1 MRAEAELSAIRSHF
15 KCELSTLSSKIESLT
30 TSLNGALKKIESHP
44 HKCCSIVEDN
54 LFFLKKELLSKD
66 DVIKSLV
73 ETQTAIL
80 NSISNTASDKQTA
93 TTPSV
98 WPNLCEKQQR
108 KHRVQHS
115 TQQQIKNQQKRK
127 KNKLWNKRNN
137 LNELFG
143 VKTTHYLQESWQ
155 KTGKLFIL
163 CPDHVFNE
171 LIKLNGIYFL
181 KTYIIVEAAPS
192 TRSRVSQGATNSVT
206 RRLQVAVNH
215 FPENQDVYFKSSV
228 VPDNRSCAE
237 TMQSLRTVII
247 FADSIPQGIRIHEF
261 NSLVRKSYAKM
272 KPFPEATSKKLL
284 HYVDPTL
291 KDWIYITA
299 IIHVE
304 VHNLLNNKNTNKVDE
319 LVNNLKST
327 AIKCI
332 SNGIAKVVVS
342 GNVMNNKMSDSF
354 IGDVNKKIAMMC
366 KKNSL
371 VYMDNANIP
380 KSCLFTDGLHLVEKG
395 KCILANNFIN
405 ILNSFLGIHQHHL
418 TIHKH

>member
-54 LFFLKKELLSKD
+54 LFFLQKELLSKD
-66 DVIKSLV
+66 YVIKSLV

-98 WPNLCEKQQR
+98 WPNICEKQQR
-108 KHRVQHS
+108 KHRMQHP
-115 TQQQIKNQQKRK
+115 TQQQIKNQQKRKKNQKK

-143 VKTTHYLQESWQ
+143 VKTTRYLQESWQ

-171 LIKLNGIYFL
+171 LIKLNGIDFL

-192 TRSRVSQGATNSVT
+192 TRSRVSQGSTNSVT

-237 TMQSLRTVII
+237 TMQSLRKVII
-247 FADSIPQGIRIHEF
+247 FGDSIPQGIRIHEF

-291 KDWIYITA
+291 KDWICMTA

-304 VHNLLNNKNTNKVDE
+304 VHDLLNN
-319 LVNNLKST
+319 
-327 AIKCI
+327 
-332 SNGIAKVVVS
+332 
-342 GNVMNNKMSDSF
+342 
-354 IGDVNKKIAMMC
+354 
-366 KKNSL
+366 
-371 VYMDNANIP
+371 
-380 KSCLFTDGLHLVEKG
+380 
-395 KCILANNFIN
+395 
-405 ILNSFLGIHQHHL
+405 
-418 TIHKH
+418 

>member
-30 TSLNGALKKIESHP
+30 TSLNGALKKIESHS

-54 LFFLKKELLSKD
+54 LFFLQKELLSKD
-66 DVIKSLV
+66 CVIKSLV

-98 WPNLCEKQQR
+98 WPNICEKQQR
-108 KHRVQHS
+108 KHRMQHS

-143 VKTTHYLQESWQ
+143 VKTTRYLQESWQ

-171 LIKLNGIYFL
+171 LIKLNGIDFL

-192 TRSRVSQGATNSVT
+192 TRSRVSQGSTNSVT

-237 TMQSLRTVII
+237 TMQSLRKVII
-247 FADSIPQGIRIHEF
+247 YGDSIPQGIRIHEF

-291 KDWIYITA
+291 KDWICITA

-304 VHNLLNNKNTNKVDE
+304 VHDLLNN
-319 LVNNLKST
+319 
-327 AIKCI
+327 
-332 SNGIAKVVVS
+332 
-342 GNVMNNKMSDSF
+342 
-354 IGDVNKKIAMMC
+354 
-366 KKNSL
+366 
-371 VYMDNANIP
+371 
-380 KSCLFTDGLHLVEKG
+380 
-395 KCILANNFIN
+395 
-405 ILNSFLGIHQHHL
+405 
-418 TIHKH
+418 